1 MATIARQETYKDLDF
16 SFKQNPNTN
25 DVGIKK
31 DNAAVIQSCLNIL
44 RTNHGERPFNYN
56 FGANLR
62 QYLFENMSN
71 ITAANMSTSINLALR
86 NWEPRLEV
94 LNTNIQAKPNE
105 NEVNIT
111 ITGRVKSS
119 NEILDIS
126 TTIER
131 LR

>member
-16 SFKQNPNTN
+16 TFKQNPNIN

-31 DNAAVIQSCLNIL
+31 NNAAVIQSVLNIL

-62 QYLFENMSN
+62 AYLFENMTS
-71 ITAANMSTSINLALR
+71 ITAANMSTSINIALQ
-86 NWEPRLEV
+86 NWEPRIKV
-94 LNTNIQAKPNE
+94 LNTNIQAKAND
-105 NEVNIT
+105 NEVFIT
-111 ITGRVKSS
+111 VTGRVKSS
-119 NEILDIS
+119 NEIIDIT

>member
-16 SFKQNPNTN
+16 TFKQNPNTN

-31 DNAAVIQSCLNIL
+31 DNASVSQSILNIL

-62 QYLFENMSN
+62 SYLFENMTN
-71 ITAANMSTSINLALR
+71 ITAANMATSINTALA
-86 NWEPRLEV
+86 NYEPRIEV
-94 LNTNIQAKPNE
+94 LNTNIQANADA
-105 NEVNIT
+105 NDVNIT
-111 ITGRVKSS
+111 VTGRVKSS
-119 NEILDIS
+119 NEIIDIA

-131 LR
+131 IR

>member
-1 MATIARQETYKDLDF
+1 MATIARQTTYKDLDF
-16 SFKQNPNTN
+16 TFKQNPNTN

-31 DNAAVIQSCLNIL
+31 NNASIIQSVLNIL

-62 QYLFENMSN
+62 AYLFENITN
-71 ITAANMSTSINLALR
+71 ITAANISTSINTALK
-86 NWEPRLEV
+86 NWEPRIEV
-94 LNTNIQAKPNE
+94 LNTNIQAKGEE
-105 NEVNIT
+105 NSVNIT
-111 ITGRVKSS
+111 VTGRVKSS